1 VPNHED
7 FGAGR
12 HPVVDGSTM
21 NIDAASLSQ
30 VAQASVQNQISIKV
44 ARKALDAE
52 QEQGDAAISLI
63 KAAAEVAKQTGA
75 GGNLDVQ
82 A

>member
-1 VPNHED
+1 
-7 FGAGR
+7 
-12 HPVVDGSTM
+12 M